1 MGEEKTLEN
10 MTVKSVYLDGVT
22 YTPSWETDGLKLPL
36 VVYDEYNKKQKCAY
50 LRIPREVVKE
60 MVKDI
65 LEELSHT

>member
-1 MGEEKTLEN
+1 MSEEKTLET
-10 MTVKSVYLDGVT
+10 MTVKSIYLDGT
-22 YTPSWETDGLKLPL
+22 TFTPSWETEGLKLPL
-36 VVYDEYNKKQKCAY
+36 VAYDEHNKKHKCAY